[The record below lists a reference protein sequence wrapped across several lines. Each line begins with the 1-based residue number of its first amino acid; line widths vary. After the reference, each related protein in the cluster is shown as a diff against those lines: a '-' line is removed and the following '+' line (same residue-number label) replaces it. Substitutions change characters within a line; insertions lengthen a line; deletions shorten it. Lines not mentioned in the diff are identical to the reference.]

1 MTPMQTNKKFI
12 FIILLVCVASI
23 YLINTKSTD
32 KNPYNSANIT
42 VYSGDS
48 IQQVINSA
56 KSGDTIIVSPGLYK
70 ENLILDKSLVMISQE
85 GRSANTVIE
94 AEDPEKDVFHV
105 TSNNVTIK
113 GFNIT
118 GAQSNCGIY
127 YRGSYG
133 NIANNTLIYNKYG
146 ILLKKSLLINSK
158 NVTIENNVLSDNEN
172 GIYLRDTHGNCLE
185 NNSISN
191 GEIKV
196 NVNGIYL
203 ENSDNNKL
211 VNNNISNSWRGIY
224 LIGSSNNELNKNIV
238 SSNYFSIDLLNSN
251 NNRLLNN
258 LINLNA
264 YTFSVTLGNS
274 HYNILKGN
282 NAGSDA
288 DIKVFYTPNSKNNV
302 LEGEQYSV
310 NEQHTG
316 GILRVK

>member
-1 MTPMQTNKKFI
+1 MTSIQTNKKFI
-12 FIILLVCVASI
+12 FILLLVCVTSI
-23 YLINTKSTD
+23 YFINK
-32 KNPYNSANIT
+32 KAENNPYNSANII

-48 IQQVINSA
+48 IQQAINDA
-56 KSGDTIIVSPGLYK
+56 KSGGTIIVYPGLYK
-70 ENLILDKSLVMISQE
+70 ENLILDKSLVIISKE
-85 GRSANTVIE
+85 GKSMNTVIE
-94 AEDPEKDVFHV
+94 AKDPEKDVFHV
-105 TSNNVTIK
+105 TADNVTIK

-127 YRGSYG
+127 YGGSYG

-146 ILLKKSLLINSK
+146 ILLKKSLLIDSK
-158 NVTIENNVLSDNEN
+158 NTTI
-172 GIYLRDTHGNCLE
+172 E

-203 ENSDNNKL
+203 KDSDNNKL
-211 VNNNISNSWRGIY
+211 INNNISNNWRGIY
-224 LIGSSNNELNKNIV
+224 LIGSSNNELNKNMV

-282 NAGSDA
+282 KAGSDA
-288 DIKVFYTPNSKNNV
+288 DIKVFYTPNSKNNT

-316 GILRVK
+316 GVLRVK